1 MALVAPIRIRVQTKP
16 KVRIRT
22 VPRLIPLNAT
32 VEVGTVTTGAPG
44 DPVTVVNVGTPSA
57 VVLDFSIPQGEE
69 GDRGDPGIMQ
79 SVAAG
84 ANVSVDS
91 TDPANPVVSATGDI
105 TAAEV
110 AAGYQPLD
118 AILTATT
125 ASFTT
130 ALETKL
136 NGIEALADVT
146 DSGNVNPLIAAQ
158 VGVTVQAHGANL
170 DTLSG
175 IVPGA
180 AGQAILADATGG
192 DVRDYLDV
200 PPYVADR
207 TALAALDATKDTVAF
222 VLDSSNVR
230 DQRVFIWDGSDLAA
244 DVTAYGASG
253 IFVPPTGGDGSTGAW
268 VMAGA
273 RPTGG
278 FAENQ
283 AAYPPRVHRFA
294 DRVYI
299 GDGVTMKG
307 NWPTPLGLDAVTNTL
322 HAWGPREAT
331 LYVDAPNGGMAIV
344 GYAQRSKKTKA
355 GIVDYTAAGGAGI
368 GISGFGVNDGL
379 GAQLGPAWGGYF
391 DCVRFPGA
399 GFSVGIEVEI
409 ANLGAWLSMNPFNA
423 KGSGVA
429 QAGVGVWI
437 GSGAGLDA
445 NGYDNSLGTTE
456 DAAAG
461 IVLLSSYADNS
472 IGFGKGI
479 IIANG
484 ALRDLGG
491 GVFSAME
498 VPSASQFSWYRDN
511 GAGAGQQAAYIW
523 ESGTVAGSAILGMRF
538 GSDGISWRSGS
549 TAILRG
555 ASVASAV
562 NNLVVSP
569 SATGGNTSVLAEGT
583 DTNVG
588 IVVRPKGSGSLLL
601 QGGSAATKIGV
612 NTTGLGFFGTTPI
625 AKPTGVAVDAAG
637 IHAALVSLGL
647 IAA

>member
-1 MALVAPIRIRVQTKP
+1 MGADRNQWQF
-16 KVRIRT
+16 
-22 VPRLIPLNAT
+22 PRN
-32 VEVGTVTTGAPG
+32 EVGKVLGWSDEASPSNPDASKG
-44 DPVTVVNVGTPSA
+44 LVNKGP
-57 VVLDFSIPQGEE
+57 FQGLN
-69 GDRGDPGIMQ
+69 
-79 SVAAG
+79 S
-84 ANVSVDS
+84 NL
-91 TDPANPVVSATGDI
+91 T
-105 TAAEV
+105 
-110 AAGYQPLD
+110 
-118 AILTATT
+118 ILA
-125 ASFTT
+125 
-130 ALETKL
+130 
-136 NGIEALADVT
+136 
-146 DSGNVNPLIAAQ
+146 
-158 VGVTVQAHGANL
+158 
-170 DTLSG
+170 G

-180 AGQAILADATGG
+180 AGQAILADATAA
-192 DVRDYLDV
+192 DVRTYIAAA
-200 PPYVADR
+200 PYVADR

-283 AAYPPRVHRFA
+283 AAFPPRVHRFA

-307 NWPTPLGLDAVTNTL
+307 NWPTPLGLDAVTNKL

-409 ANLGAWLSMNPFNA
+409 ANLGTWLNMNPFNA
-423 KGSGVA
+423 KGAGVA

-498 VPSASQFSWYRDN
+498 VPAASQFSWYRDN

-523 ESGTVAGSAILGMRF
+523 ESGTVAGSAILGIRF
-538 GSDGISWRSGS
+538 GSDGITLRSGS
-549 TAILRG
+549 TPSLRVGTAASQVNYLAI
-555 ASVASAV
+555 
-562 NNLVVSP
+562 SP
-569 SATGGNTSVLAEGT
+569 SATGGNLSIIAEGS
-583 DTNVG
+583 DTNINV
-588 IVVRPKGSGSLLL
+588 IARPKGSNSLLL
-601 QGGSAATKIGV
+601 QGGDATTRV
-612 NTTGLGFFGTTPI
+612 LVST
-625 AKPTGVAVDAAG
+625 
-637 IHAALVSLGL
+637 AALQVRTSDMAALGSVTVG
-647 IAA
+647 AADSGGAGFRVLRVPN